1 MQFRHKGWI
10 AGIVIGLVAI
20 VLGTWL
26 FFAYRQGDVRNE
38 PLNGHPRPAVSDESG
53 ATTMQPQGVPRD
65 GPSPPTYPNVFDE
78 GEMVDEP
85 QAAPSPADEA
95 SPQPPPPVGLAGQ
108 LVTVLYATNRVVNAS
123 TNELF
128 RRK

>member
-10 AGIVIGLVAI
+10 AGIVLGLVAI

-38 PLNGHPRPAVSDESG
+38 PLNGHPRPTMSDG
-53 ATTMQPQGVPRD
+53 GGPTLRPQSVPKD
-65 GPSPPTYPNVFDE
+65 GPGPSTYPNVVDE

-85 QAAPSPADEA
+85 QAAAPADEA
-95 SPQPPPPVGLAGQ
+95 GPRPPPPPD
-108 LVTVLYATNRVVNAS
+108 R
-123 TNELF
+123 
-128 RRK
+128 